1 MRQNQKKSKKRKSKK
16 ARKPKVYIPAYKII
30 IFCCV
35 IILICMTL
43 LLVTTIKSS
52 QRPETS
58 SILERYEKTETKSQ
72 KNERRTEN
80 QKNSE
85 SAGDKE
91 NLQKNENQK
100 SAEKEKNAENRQ
112 NRTKNPAQNE
122 SKKGIGEQKSQ
133 ELQTQPPNQNLN
145 QKEAENSQKKSGKAE
160 ENRNAENLGKSE
172 RKNENDEQAKSQ
184 RNERPAPAQN
194 QNQEKNLSDSASA
207 ENSQKTTKYNFPAA
221 KNNAQLIFVFDDGGQ
236 NLSQLDAF
244 LKLPVPITVAVL
256 PRLEFSKQAAQKI
269 RDSGNEA
276 ILHQPMQAIN
286 LNVNPGLGAI
296 TPQMTDEEIISVLFY
311 NINEIGPVA
320 GMNNH
325 EGSAITADAEKT
337 AVILKVASD
346 EGIYFLDSRTNSETK
361 VPYVSKQL
369 GYSYYERNIFLDNE
383 KTKENALNE
392 LKRGLDLANKN
403 GSVIMF
409 GHIWSADFLPDF
421 ILEVLPELQ
430 EKGYT
435 FCTVSKSNAIKR

>member
-58 SILERYEKTETKSQ
+58 SILERYEKMETKSQ

-85 SAGDKE
+85 SADDKE

-122 SKKGIGEQKSQ
+122 SKKGIDEQKSQ

-160 ENRNAENLGKSE
+160 ENRNAENSKKSE

-184 RNERPAPAQN
+184 KNERPAPAQN
-194 QNQEKNLSDSASA
+194 QEKNPSDSASA

-311 NINEIGPVA
+311 NINEIGPVS